1 MKVGASNP
9 SWIKTIFMDYFL
21 SYFCTINKQY
31 HIPFMRSYLK
41 TDRWW
46 FKVILITSDQTWK
59 HQTNENNNI
68 FLIIH
73 TFHTDH
79 ILNIDWIKKK
89 IFLIPYK
96 EDSKGHHKKIASKEF
111 NFVEHFLILHIFMCF
126 MFPCIVMTD
135 VYGECEQVMTGH
147 INY

>member
-1 MKVGASNP
+1 MFVTLWHGGSSQTMKNISNDFEGWP
-9 SWIKTIFMDYFL
+9 SNRCWIKTIFMDYFL

-73 TFHTDH
+73 LFNLFIQIIFLTLTGYKHYFWSH
-79 ILNIDWIKKK
+79 IKKIQK
-89 IFLIPYK
+89 DIIKRLYQK
-96 EDSKGHHKKIASKEF
+96 NLTLWSTS
-111 NFVEHFLILHIFMCF
+111 
-126 MFPCIVMTD
+126 
-135 VYGECEQVMTGH
+135 
-147 INY
+147 